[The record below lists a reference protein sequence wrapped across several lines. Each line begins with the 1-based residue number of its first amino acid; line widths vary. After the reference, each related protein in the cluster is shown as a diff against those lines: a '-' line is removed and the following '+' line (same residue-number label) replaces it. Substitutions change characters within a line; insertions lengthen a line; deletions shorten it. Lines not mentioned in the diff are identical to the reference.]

1 VDRVVERAH
10 GFNQVAQNGRMARWW
25 SALAPPRE
33 RAGKELLYV
42 LLTAPLTALGFG
54 YVLAGFVVCA
64 VLSITALGV
73 PVLAAMVPGTRLIA
87 RARLAL
93 ARRLLGEVV
102 AAPLAFRPAAGLF
115 AWLRAGLR
123 DGPGW
128 RAVAFHLSALPL
140 ALVELTV
147 VLFTWAWGVV
157 AFTAPL
163 QHALDL
169 NQNTVDGRR
178 GLVTAGVLIDTWAGV
193 ALLSAAGAA
202 LLVIAPWS
210 LRAVLVVDRLLVRG
224 LLGRD
229 DRAARIMALRRSRAA
244 VVEDAAATLR
254 RIERDLHDG
263 VQARLVALT
272 MNLAMIGEVVGRGP
286 GQTRDLLDSARANA
300 RDAIQDLRDVIH
312 DIHPPILDKGLDAA
326 IATLTA
332 RSPVPVGSDIRISDR
347 PAAAI
352 ETITYFCV
360 AELLTNIAKHSSATA
375 ATVAVSQS
383 GGRLHL
389 VVSDNGSGGAH
400 ETGGSGLRG
409 LVDRVATV
417 DGTLSITSPPGGP
430 TVVSVVLPAHL

>member
-1 VDRVVERAH
+1 
-10 GFNQVAQNGRMARWW
+10 M
-25 SALAPPRE
+25 
-33 RAGKELLYV
+33 

-87 RARLAL
+87 RTRLAL
-93 ARRLLGEVV
+93 ARWLLGEVV
-102 AAPLAFRPAAGLF
+102 LAPLAFRPAAGLF
-115 AWLRAGLR
+115 AWLRTGLR

-128 RAVAFHLSALPL
+128 RAVAFQLSALPL

-157 AFTAPL
+157 GLTAPL

-178 GLVTAGVLIDTWAGV
+178 GLVVAGVLIDSWVGV

-210 LRAVLVVDRLLVRG
+210 LRVVLVVDRLLVRG
-224 LLGRD
+224 LLSRD
-229 DRAARIMALRRSRAA
+229 ERAVRIAALRRSRAA
-244 VVEDAAATLR
+244 AVEDAAATLR

-272 MNLAMIGEVVGRGP
+272 MNLAMIGDLVGRGP
-286 GQTRDLLDSARANA
+286 GQTGDLLESARANA
-300 RDAIQDLRDVIH
+300 RDAIKDLRDVIH
-312 DIHPPILDKGLDAA
+312 DIHPPILDNGLEAA

-332 RSPVPVGSDIRISDR
+332 RSSVPVSCDIRIGDR

-352 ETITYFCV
+352 ETIAYFCV
-360 AELLTNIAKHSSATA
+360 AELLTNVVKHSRATR
-375 ATVAVSQS
+375 ATVELSRR
-383 GGRLHL
+383 GDRLRV

-400 ETGGSGLRG
+400 EAGGSGLRG
-409 LVDRVATV
+409 LADRVATV
-417 DGTLSITSPPGGP
+417 DGTLSLTSPPGGP
-430 TVVSVVLPAHL
+430 TVVSVFLPAHL